1 VAILSNKEKLL
12 ASAQKFLAKGQV
24 ARAIKDYQKLVE
36 LDPRDVRNRQKL
48 AELYSRD
55 NHPSEAVEAYEG
67 VAKHYAENG
76 FYLKAIAVYKQMQKL
91 EPTRVSIYHRLA
103 ELNEKQGLVGNAL
116 AEYRSLVAY
125 YEKNAMLPEAINVL
139 QKMRDLE
146 PENLNIR
153 VKIAE
158 TYATGKLKQK
168 AREEFQEILNLLHQK
183 QDFTRILK
191 LYDLFLPHFDGDIE
205 LEIGQAE
212 TLIARGDIDHG
223 LDNLK
228 SLLKKAPDNT
238 EILLVLAQGYRN
250 KNDYENERLTF
261 QHLLKNAPDELEF
274 REGYILACLNQG
286 DLPRALDELEDWKET
301 FFAAG
306 KVALLK
312 EYYERLNDAHLED
325 DRVMKTLHSIYELT
339 GEGEKLFALISA
351 MPAAVDGFDAGSE
364 TEGGEE
370 ILDGSMLEDAVEDLE
385 ELEALDEIDA
395 AQALPNLDQ
404 GVAEAGLEA
413 EPGMTQVVEGEAQE
427 IPLEFLEGV
436 GELVFDDPVV
446 EDEPVAVD
454 EAPTV
459 AEEVTA
465 GAEEE
470 LELELELDL
479 EMDEEILPVLE
490 EVDEPL
496 ETLPLLEE
504 LEPVIDLAAEDGT
517 ELAEVELELDE
528 DLLLVAEPEPEP
540 EPEPEL
546 VVEPDAETLAKA
558 TAQATRADLEEAEFY
573 FQQGLYDEATRVLDG
588 LLAAAPDCAEA
599 QAKLAEIQAIVEA
612 RTVAEETAEA
622 SPTGDYFDLAG
633 ELRDE
638 AEGIV
643 AAENGEGEPG
653 FQFDGSSPSGAGE
666 GVDQIDLE
674 DAESHYNLG
683 IAYKEMGLTDD
694 AIVEFDKAARS
705 PVRALDAV
713 TLKGICLAEKG
724 DHAEAEQTFIAG
736 LGSLRLSK
744 DETASLRYELGLL
757 YQAWQRPQQALEAFE
772 AVAAEDPF
780 YRDVGEKVAALRA
793 ELGVVDGETAGSA
806 AAAGK
811 KSRVSYL

>member
-1 VAILSNKEKLL
+1 MAILSNKEKLL
-12 ASAQKFLAKGQV
+12 ASAQKYLAKGQV

-36 LDPRDVRNRQKL
+36 LDPRDVRHRQKL

-55 NHPSEAVEAYEG
+55 NHPFEAVEAYEG
-67 VAKHYAENG
+67 VARHYAENG

-139 QKMRDLE
+139 LKMRELE

-158 TYATGKLKQK
+158 TYASEGLKEK
-168 AREEFQEILNLLHQK
+168 AREEFLEILNSLHQK
-183 QDFTRILK
+183 QDFARILK
-191 LYDLFLPHFDGDIE
+191 LYDLFLPHFDGDIA

-212 TLIARGDIDHG
+212 TLIARGDIDLG

-228 SLLKKAPDNT
+228 GLLKKAPDST
-238 EILLVLAQGYRN
+238 EIFLVLAQGYRN
-250 KNDYENERLTF
+250 KKDFENERLTF

-286 DLPRALDELEDWKET
+286 DFPRALNELEDWKET

-312 EYYERLNDAHLED
+312 EYYERLNEAHLDD
-325 DRVMKTLHSIYELT
+325 DRVMKTLQSIYELT

-351 MPAAVDGFDAGSE
+351 MPAAVDGFDAGNE
-364 TEGGEE
+364 NEGGEE
-370 ILDGSMLEDAVEDLE
+370 ILDGSILEDAVEDLE
-385 ELEALDEIDA
+385 ELEGLDEIEA
-395 AQALPNLDQ
+395 AQDLPELDPAA
-404 GVAEAGLEA
+404 AEQDLEA
-413 EPGMTQVVEGEAQE
+413 APEMTPVVEEAQE

-446 EDEPVAVD
+446 GDEPVAVD
-454 EAPTV
+454 EVPTA
-459 AEEVTA
+459 AEDGTA
-465 GAEEE
+465 GAEED

-479 EMDEEILPVLE
+479 DFEMDEEILPVPE

-496 ETLPLLEE
+496 ETLSPLEE
-504 LEPVIDLAAEDGT
+504 LEPVTELAADEGT
-517 ELAEVELELDE
+517 ELAEAELELDE
-528 DLLLVAEPEPEP
+528 GSLLSVEPEPEP
-540 EPEPEL
+540 EPGL
-546 VVEPDAETLAKA
+546 VEEPDAETLAKA
-558 TAQATRADLEEAEFY
+558 AAQATRADLEEAEFY
-573 FQQGLYDEATRVLDG
+573 FQQGLYDAATQVLDS
-588 LLAAAPDCAEA
+588 LLVAAPDCVEA
-599 QAKLAEIQAIVEA
+599 HARLADIRAIVEA
-612 RTVAEETAEA
+612 QAGSEGVTEA
-622 SPTGDYFDLAG
+622 SPAGDYFDLAG

-638 AEGIV
+638 AEGPV
-643 AAENGEGEPG
+643 ATEVGDGAPG
-653 FQFDGSSPSGAGE
+653 FQFDGSLASGPGA
-666 GVDQIDLE
+666 GVDQVDLE

-694 AIVEFDKAARS
+694 AIAEFDKAARS
-705 PVRALDAV
+705 PARALDAV

-744 DETASLRYELGLL
+744 DEAASLRYELGLL
-757 YQAWQRPQQALEAFE
+757 YEAWQRPQQALAAFE
-772 AVAAEDPF
+772 AVAAEDHF

-806 AAAGK
+806 AVAGK
-811 KSRVSYL
+811 KNRVSYL

>member
-1 VAILSNKEKLL
+1 MTILSNKEKLL

-55 NHPSEAVEAYEG
+55 QRSGDAVEAYEG

-125 YEKNAMLPEAINVL
+125 YEKNSMLPEAINVL
-139 QKMRDLE
+139 QKMRELE

-153 VKIAE
+153 VKMTE
-158 TYATGKLKQK
+158 TYASGGLKQK

-191 LYDLFLPHFDGDIE
+191 LYEFFLPHFAGDIE

-212 TLIARGDIDHG
+212 TLIARGDIERG

-228 SLLKKAPDNT
+228 GLLKKAPDST
-238 EILLVLAQGYRN
+238 EILLVLAQGYRTRE
-250 KNDYENERLTF
+250 DFENERLTY
-261 QHLLKNAPDELEF
+261 QHLLKNAPEELEF
-274 REGYILACLNQG
+274 REGYILACLNQR
-286 DLPRALDELEDWKET
+286 DFPRALNELEDWKET

-312 EYYERLNDAHLED
+312 EHYERLKDAHLGDE
-325 DRVMKTLHSIYELT
+325 RVMKTLHSIYELT
-339 GEGEKLFALISA
+339 GEGEKLFELISA
-351 MPAAVDGFDAGSE
+351 MPAAVDGFDAG
-364 TEGGEE
+364 GGIGAEEE
-370 ILDGSMLEDAVEDLE
+370 ILDGSILEDAVEDLE
-385 ELEALDEIDA
+385 ELEDLDEIEDLEDLA
-395 AQALPNLDQ
+395 APAGTFPEPLGT
-404 GVAEAGLEA
+404 GVDIEE
-413 EPGMTQVVEGEAQE
+413 EAQE

-436 GELVFDDPVV
+436 GELVFDNPVV
-446 EDEPVAVD
+446 EEEPVQVDAV
-454 EAPTV
+454 PT
-459 AEEVTA
+459 AAGEESV
-465 GAEEE
+465 GAEDD
-470 LELELELDL
+470 LEMELELDL
-479 EMDEEILPVLE
+479 EMDEELLPVLE
-490 EVDEPL
+490 VDEEPSL
-496 ETLPLLEE
+496 ETLPVLEE
-504 LEPVIDLAAEDGT
+504 LEPVAEPTADEET
-517 ELAEVELELDE
+517 DLAEVELELDE
-528 DLLLVAEPEPEP
+528 EVLLPAEPELELELELEP
-540 EPEPEL
+540 
-546 VVEPDAETLAKA
+546 VVAPDAEILVKA
-558 TAQATRADLEEAEFY
+558 AMPAIQADLEEAEFY
-573 FQQGLYDEATRVLDG
+573 FQQGLYEDATRVLDG
-588 LLAAAPDCAEA
+588 LLGTVPDCAEA
-599 QAKLAEIQAIVEA
+599 LAKLAEIRAVIEAASQDSQAGEYV
-612 RTVAEETAEA
+612 
-622 SPTGDYFDLAG
+622 DLAG

-638 AEGIV
+638 TEAATDAGKAE
-643 AAENGEGEPG
+643 A
-653 FQFDGSSPSGAGE
+653 FHFDGSLASGPGE

-705 PVRALDAV
+705 PARALDAV

-736 LGSLRLSK
+736 LGSLRLSSA
-744 DETASLRYELGLL
+744 EAASLRYELGLL

-772 AVAAEDPF
+772 AVAAEDHF
-780 YRDVGEKVAALRA
+780 YRDVGEKVAALRE
-793 ELGVVDGETAGSA
+793 ELGLADGETAGSA
-806 AAAGK
+806 APAGK
-811 KSRVSYL
+811 KNRVSYL